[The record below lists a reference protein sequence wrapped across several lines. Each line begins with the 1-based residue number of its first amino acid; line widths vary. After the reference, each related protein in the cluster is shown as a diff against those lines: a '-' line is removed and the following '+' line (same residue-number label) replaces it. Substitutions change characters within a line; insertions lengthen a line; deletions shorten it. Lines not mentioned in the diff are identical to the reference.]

1 MRKSELT
8 REKQR
13 LLGEVILTDNISN
26 KGDSIQGSVKRDIR
40 LLIKLFIAF
49 GIVELMVAHELKKR
63 QKEELEEVMN
73 KEVSDVL

>member
-1 MRKSELT
+1 M
-8 REKQR
+8 
-13 LLGEVILTDNISN
+13 ILTDNISN

-49 GIVELMVAHELKKR
+49 GVVELMVAHELKKR